1 MKKKLLLI
9 LFSSAVIIISAFDI
23 LSSNGKA
30 GYTGSPGENYCTQC
44 HSDFPINSGVGT
56 VYINV
61 NVSGGSYVPG
71 QTYQVSVTVSH
82 AGLGLFGFG
91 VEALLNS
98 DNTNAG
104 TFVITNSTE
113 TQIKVANTKN
123 NVVHKSN
130 GGLASNTKTFNFNWT
145 APATDLGAVTF
156 YVSGLACD
164 NDGGTGGDY
173 AYNATLVILSPT
185 SAINETISSKEN
197 FNLYYNNTNRSIHIS
212 INNIGSS
219 AVKGTIY
226 NIKGQKVS
234 ELFNEA
240 MTGNIERNFHV
251 SEKLQNGI
259 YIIRIQQENDIIN
272 KKIFI
277 E

>member
-1 MKKKLLLI
+1 MKKKHLLLI
-9 LFSSAVIIISAFDI
+9 LFGSAVIIISAFDI

-44 HSDFPINSGVGT
+44 HSDFPINSGGGSA
-56 VYINV
+56 YINV
-61 NVSGGSYVPG
+61 NVTGGSYVPG
-71 QTYQVSVTVSH
+71 QTYQVSVTVTH
-82 AGLGLFGFG
+82 TGLGLFGLG

-98 DNTNAG
+98 NNTNAG

-123 NVVHKSN
+123 NVVHKLN

-156 YVSGLACD
+156 YVSGLASN
-164 NDGGTGGDY
+164 NDGGTSGDY
-173 AYNATLVILSPT
+173 VYDATLLIQSPT
-185 SAINETISSKEN
+185 SGIESNSTTQD
-197 FNLYYNNTNRSIHIS
+197 FNIYYNNVNHNIHIS
-212 INNIGSS
+212 LINNENNK
-219 AVKGTIY
+219 VMGTIY

-234 ELFNEA
+234 ELFSET
-240 MTGNIERNFHV
+240 MIGSIERNFPI

-259 YIIRIQQENDIIN
+259 YIIQIKQGNNIIN
-272 KKIFI
+272 KKFFI